1 MAKLLNKL
9 YGAHMFQ
16 LNNLSR
22 LTKKRKRIGRGG
34 ERGGTSGRGHKGQ
47 RARTSGNVRRG
58 FEGGQMPLPRRAP
71 KRGFNNARFAL
82 HAEIVNIGTLDRL
95 FEDGATVD
103 KLALEKAGLVTCH
116 TCRIKVLGSGTL
128 NKKFIISADAFSK
141 GAQEAIEKAGGQT
154 KVIVE
159 G

>member
-1 MAKLLNKL
+1 
-9 YGAHMFQ
+9 MFRLDQ
-16 LNNLSR
+16 LPR

-47 RARTSGNVRRG
+47 KARTSGNVRRG
-58 FEGGQMPLPRRAP
+58 FEGGQMPLSRRLP
-71 KRGFNNARFAL
+71 KRGFNNKQFASEL
-82 HAEIVNIGTLDRL
+82 EIVNIGALDRL
-95 FEDGATVD
+95 FADGAQVD
-103 KLALEKAGLVTCH
+103 KTALEGAGLIACCTH
-116 TCRIKVLGSGTL
+116 TVKVLGNGALS
-128 NKKFIISADAFSK
+128 KKLIVTADAFSK